1 VNRFLTLLAN
11 FSLLFVHELSLAAD
25 NSEATVSSKTLSNS
39 PLNSTALVET
49 LLGLG
54 TVLAIIVL
62 LAWLIRRT
70 GRFQGSA
77 NGEIKMIAGLP
88 LGTRERAVLLEV
100 DGERILVG
108 VTPQQIRTLHVL
120 GQSSPNQQSQKS
132 EAFDHHL
139 QDILNQDKS

>member
-1 VNRFLTLLAN
+1 MIKL
-11 FSLLFVHELSLAAD
+11 FSLLTSLSLLFFNGLGFAA
-25 NSEATVSSKTLSNS
+25 NTEEISSAGKTMTHS
-39 PLNSTALVET
+39 PMSSTALIET

-100 DGERILVG
+100 SGERILVG
-108 VTPQQIRTLHVL
+108 VTPQQIRTLHIL
-120 GQSSPNQQSQKS
+120 GQDHSYPQAQKK

-139 QDILNQDKS
+139 QDILKRDKS

>member
-1 VNRFLTLLAN
+1 MNKT
-11 FSLLFVHELSLAAD
+11 FSLITGLGLLFINALSFAAE
-25 NSEATVSSKTLSNS
+25 NEEIKSAGKTITHS
-39 PLNSTALVET
+39 PMSSTALIET

-77 NGEIKMIAGLP
+77 NGEIKMVAVLS

-100 DGERILVG
+100 CGERILVG

-120 GQSSPNQQSQKS
+120 GQAQSYPQAQGK

-139 QDILNQDKS
+139 QDILKRDKS

>member
-1 VNRFLTLLAN
+1 MNKVLYLLTS
-11 FSLLFVHELSLAAD
+11 FSLLFVHGLSLAAD
-25 NSEATVSSKTLSNS
+25 NTEATVASKTLSNS

-49 LLGLG
+49 ILGLG

-120 GQSSPNQQSQKS
+120 GQNNPNQQSQKS
-132 EAFDHHL
+132 DAFNHHL
-139 QDILNQDKS
+139 QDILNQEKS

>member
-1 VNRFLTLLAN
+1 MNRFLTLLAN

-25 NSEATVSSKTLSNS
+25 NNEATVSSKTLSNS

-100 DGERILVG
+100 DDERILVG

-120 GQSSPNQQSQKS
+120 GQSSPTQQSQKS